1 MIFKLKCKNCGNV
14 LSYDT
19 NEKSDSFR
27 KCNNCDNTVEM
38 NIEAKLSNVAEMEG
52 FELLGIQRNFS
63 SKVLGNNLNNLERIF
78 DSSDEK
84 RQKIIVNIMD
94 KIYLMLNRNDSETDI
109 EIEKILNQIFYD
121 SCDKGII
128 L

>member
-14 LSYDT
+14 LTYDT
-19 NEKSDSFR
+19 NEKSDSFH

-63 SKVLGNNLNNLERIF
+63 SKVLCNDLNDLEKIF

-84 RQKIIVNIMD
+84 RQKIIVNIID

-109 EIEKILNQIFYD
+109 EIEKTLNQIFYD
-121 SCDKGII
+121 SCDKGIT